1 MIHQRLTAFTIHILP
16 VTAIKPDL
24 LDIDPQNAAL
34 IVCSDD
40 KNHFM
45 NMFPHKL
52 IIPFADTIEI
62 RGANAIS
69 PSQARVIISFLKSL
83 PAEVT
88 DLYICCSEGLSR
100 SPAVA
105 AAVLKMSARS
115 DMVIWNNPYYSP
127 NKLVYQTICHEAG
140 IFAPNLYVRILKTR
154 NNISFKKS
162 KKAGNTGKY
171 ERWQII
177 E

>member
-1 MIHQRLTAFTIHILP
+1 MNFFSHRLI
-16 VTAIKPDL
+16 
-24 LDIDPQNAAL
+24 
-34 IVCSDD
+34 S
-40 KNHFM
+40 
-45 NMFPHKL
+45 
-52 IIPFADTIEI
+52 PFADTNEI
-62 RGANAIS
+62 RDTNAIS
-69 PSQARVIISFLKSL
+69 SSQAGAIICFLKSL

-88 DLYICCSEGLSR
+88 DQYICCSEGMSR

-127 NKLVYQTICHEAG
+127 NMLVYKTICHEAG
-140 IFAPNLYVRILKTR
+140 IFAPTWYVRILKTR

-162 KKAGNTGKY
+162 KRAGNAGKY
-171 ERWQII
+171 ERWQIN